1 MKRLL
6 SDAVLSALA
15 NPAAAELEVLQSDES
30 VVGTANMMEQAIAAS
45 GATLL
50 LREAETSPTSAF
62 TPPRW
67 ESLVF
72 RASPS
77 SGYARTRDHF
87 LLVPAIR
94 AVIEREPSGEVWIT
108 FDLADS
114 RLDADHTPMAA

>member
-15 NPAAAELEVLQSDES
+15 NPAAAELEVLLSEES

-45 GATLL
+45 GATLVA
-50 LREAETSPTSAF
+50 RESDTSPASAF
-62 TPPRW
+62 TPPQW

-77 SGYARTRDHF
+77 SGYARSRDHF

-94 AVIEREPSGEVWIT
+94 AMIEREPNGEVWIT
-108 FDLADS
+108 FDLAD
-114 RLDADHTPMAA
+114 RRADEHHEPMAA